1 MRLRALGGLA
11 AIVYAGCASTAE
23 TLPPLGQVLLYVD
36 TDAPVPAAP
45 GKTLSVDEP
54 AGLFDTLSIEVFE
67 PGATTP
73 CTGCTREFAV
83 DVDKLKGG
91 LSLGIPARPGVA
103 GYRVRARLFQ
113 AAWVTRCSPEG
124 ESTGLH
130 PRPEVTLT
138 MHAALPAVGADGIVE
153 RSVFLGVDSLG
164 AAQGTLDAPVETL
177 AGRPESSKVGSWAG
191 ARRVPCNGAPRAD
204 EVCVPGG
211 AFWMGHPRL
220 RTDCGSTES
229 SAFLVPRLVV
239 LSPFFLQKTE
249 VNVAAYRAAG
259 PVPSTE
265 VVRFSGD
272 YRASGAGGIPNA
284 RCTYTDAP
292 GPHESAPVNCVVWP
306 QADAFCKKRGGS
318 LPAEAQFEFVAGA
331 LTSRYRV
338 WGDDEPTC
346 EDSVW
351 GRPWGAV
358 APDSPCAKSYLLES
372 GPRPVD
378 SAEPGLHRRLDRFE
392 LPTGTVFD
400 LMGNLMEFQADTY
413 AGPNDPCWSG
423 TGILRDP
430 LCVSASTASRSAR
443 GSSWQWPAGVA
454 AGRSG
459 LPVREWFTSTGFRC
473 ARPGI

>member
-1 MRLRALGGLA
+1 M
-11 AIVYAGCASTAE
+11 
-23 TLPPLGQVLLYVD
+23 
-36 TDAPVPAAP
+36 
-45 GKTLSVDEP
+45 DEP

-73 CTGCTREFAV
+73 CRGCTREFAV

-338 WGDDEPTC
+338 WGTTNPRARTPC
-346 EDSVW
+346 
-351 GRPWGAV
+351 GAV
-358 APDSPCAKSYLLES
+358 HGEPSRRTVPVPRATCSSPARAPWTPQNQACT
-372 GPRPVD
+372 VD
-378 SAEPGLHRRLDRFE
+378 SIGSAPHRHRLRPDGEPDGVPGRHLRR
-392 LPTGTVFD
+392 TS
-400 LMGNLMEFQADTY
+400 
-413 AGPNDPCWSG
+413 NDPCWSG
-423 TGILRDP
+423 TGIL
-430 LCVSASTASRSAR
+430 
-443 GSSWQWPAGVA
+443 
-454 AGRSG
+454 
-459 LPVREWFTSTGFRC
+459 
-473 ARPGI
+473 ARPALREREHC